1 MQKIYDFTN
10 ENVSAYKDLFDF
22 SNARVLTVL
31 GSGDQYFTSL
41 LNGAKN
47 IEVFDY
53 NIVTWYYFLLKFT
66 AIKYLSYEDFYQMF
80 ITDNLDNL
88 KIYNKLLP
96 YLPEDCIWFFNK
108 LYLLRRKFSS
118 IVTNNTLFLASL
130 NNNSIKIPYLNK
142 EKYYELQ
149 EILKHIDIPVFYN
162 CNLLDLKN
170 LISSDFDILILSNI
184 YHYLDFSVSDYQEF
198 LDEFNIPNILA
209 LYTWAMNSEEQ
220 NEFYQNGFDIT
231 KIPGI
236 TNRSNYIVSLNKR

>member
-1 MQKIYDFTN
+1 MIFP
-10 ENVSAYKDLFDF
+10 
-22 SNARVLTVL
+22 
-31 GSGDQYFTSL
+31 YF
-41 LNGAKN
+41 
-47 IEVFDY
+47 I
-53 NIVTWYYFLLKFT
+53 
-66 AIKYLSYEDFYQMF
+66 
-80 ITDNLDNL
+80 
-88 KIYNKLLP
+88 
-96 YLPEDCIWFFNK
+96 
-108 LYLLRRKFSS
+108 
-118 IVTNNTLFLASL
+118 
-130 NNNSIKIPYLNK
+130 
-142 EKYYELQ
+142 
-149 EILKHIDIPVFYN
+149 N

>member
-1 MQKIYDFTN
+1 MQKIYDFTD
-10 ENVSAYKDLFDF
+10 ENVSAYKDIFDF

-41 LNGAKN
+41 LNGAKS

-80 ITDNLDNL
+80 ITDNLNNL

-96 YLPEDCIWFFNK
+96 FLPKESTCFFNK
-108 LYLLRRKFSS
+108 LYILQKNFSS
-118 IVTNNTLFLASL
+118 IKTNNTLFLSSL
-130 NNNSIKIPYLNK
+130 KNNSVKIPYLNK

-149 EILKHIDIPVFYN
+149 SILGKIDVPVFYN

-170 LISSDFDILILSNI
+170 LISNDFDILILSNI
-184 YHYLDFSVSDYQEF
+184 YNYLDFSVSNYRDF

-209 LYTWAMNSEEQ
+209 LYAWAMNSEEQ
-220 NEFYQNGFDIT
+220 IEFYQNGFDVT

-236 TNRSNYIVSLNKR
+236 TNRSNYILSLNKR